1 MTSCSVS
8 GVCPV
13 TWWMMSAKSSRK
25 LLWRRIRC
33 GPYLQERAWS
43 RCTLSGALHVLVV
56 VVLWH
61 LVGWGVCGMSRRILA
76 AVANS
81 SSVSGMMSLMG
92 AWSQAPEP
100 VPLVE
105 WWTPIALGFS
115 ALVRVVMWSFRTSE
129 VSCFCWCLRVM
140 VSGGISVMSCHRAGS
155 TLLVAVWSC
164 ALVLGSSFRSSP
176 MVLWPV

>member
-1 MTSCSVS
+1 MWSVFAGKGVVEVYIVGCVACACCGCSVAF
-8 GVCPV
+8 GRLGC
-13 TWWMMSAKSSRK
+13 
-25 LLWRRIRC
+25 
-33 GPYLQERAWS
+33 
-43 RCTLSGALHVLVV
+43 
-56 VVLWH
+56 
-61 LVGWGVCGMSRRILA
+61 VCGMSRRILA

-140 VSGGISVMSCHRAGS
+140 VSVVISVMSCQRAGS